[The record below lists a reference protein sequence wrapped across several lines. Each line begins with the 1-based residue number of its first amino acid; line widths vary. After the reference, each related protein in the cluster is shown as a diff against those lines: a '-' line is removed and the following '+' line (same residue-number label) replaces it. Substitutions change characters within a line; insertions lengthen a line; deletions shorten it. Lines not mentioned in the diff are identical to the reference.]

1 MENTN
6 AAAPV
11 VEVKAPSKM
20 ALARPIFQEVT
31 AEGAVL
37 PEGCKTPRA
46 AFIARAVA
54 EIELTEKG
62 AATYFQNLTKE
73 AKGGPLY
80 SRKKKTEEVAAEE
93 PAAAQDAEPA
103 AEQPEEQAAVA

>member
-11 VEVKAPSKM
+11 VKAPSKM
-20 ALARPIFQEVT
+20 ALARPIVQEVT

-46 AFIARAVA
+46 AFISRAVA

-80 SRKKKTEEVAAEE
+80 SRKAKKTEEVAAEE
-93 PAAAQDAEPA
+93 PAAAQDAEHA
-103 AEQPEEQAAVA
+103 AEQPEDQATAA